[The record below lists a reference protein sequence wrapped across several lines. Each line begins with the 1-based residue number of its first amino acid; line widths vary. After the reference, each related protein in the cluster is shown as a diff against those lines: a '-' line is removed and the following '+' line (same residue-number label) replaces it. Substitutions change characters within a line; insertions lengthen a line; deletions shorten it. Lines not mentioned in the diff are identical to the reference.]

1 MEKGNLKVK
10 MKPNEVISSYLKQ
23 QQALFGSEI
32 YISPLEN
39 NQLGMMTHSGKSNNG
54 ETLDTY
60 NTSICLCQ
68 ECDLGKT
75 RNSFVFGGG
84 DPNADLMLVGEAPG
98 KEEDSKGEP
107 FVGRAG
113 KLLDNILR
121 AINKKRREGVY
132 IANVLKCRPP
142 NNRDPL
148 PSEVKKCEPYLLRQI
163 KIIKPKIIVALG
175 RVAGKTLLKIDVPL
189 KDMRS
194 KIHDYN
200 GTPLIVT
207 YHPAALLRNPN
218 FKQPA
223 WDDFQWIRDQL
234 NNRESING

>member
-1 MEKGNLKVK
+1 MEKGNFKVK
-10 MKPNEVISSYLKQ
+10 MKPELSIRSYLRQ
-23 QQALFGSEI
+23 QQALFGSDI
-32 YISPLEN
+32 YISRPKN
-39 NQLGMMTHSGKSNNG
+39 NQVGRKDKTENSEN
-54 ETLDTY
+54 LDSF

-68 ECDLGKT
+68 ECGLGKT
-75 RNSFVFGGG
+75 RNSFVFGVG

-98 KEEDSKGEP
+98 KEEDLKGEP

-113 KLLDNILR
+113 KLLDKILR
-121 AINKKRREGVY
+121 AIDKKRGEGVY

-148 PSEVKKCEPYLLRQI
+148 PSEVRKCEPYLLRQI

-175 RVAGKTLLKIDVPL
+175 RVSGKTLLKIDVPL

-194 KIHDYN
+194 KIHNYN
-200 GTPLIVT
+200 GIPLIVT

-218 FKQPA
+218 FKKPA

-234 NNRESING
+234 NSRESING

>member
-1 MEKGNLKVK
+1 
-10 MKPNEVISSYLKQ
+10 MKPELSIRSYLRQ
-23 QQALFGSEI
+23 QQALFGSDI
-32 YISPLEN
+32 YISQPKN
-39 NQLGMMTHSGKSNNG
+39 NQVGRKDKTENSEN
-54 ETLDTY
+54 LDTY
-60 NTSICLCQ
+60 STSICLCQ
-68 ECDLGKT
+68 ECGLGKT
-75 RNSFVFGGG
+75 RNSFVFGIG

-98 KEEDSKGEP
+98 KEEDLNGEP

-121 AINKKRREGVY
+121 AINKKRGQGVY

-163 KIIKPKIIVALG
+163 EIIKPKIIVALG
-175 RVAGKTLLKIDVPL
+175 RVSGKTLLKIDVPL
-189 KDMRS
+189 KDMRG
-194 KIHDYN
+194 KIHNYN
-200 GTPLIVT
+200 GIPLIVT

-218 FKQPA
+218 FKKPA

-234 NNRESING
+234 NSRESING

>member
-10 MKPNEVISSYLKQ
+10 MEPNEVISSYLKQ

-32 YISPLEN
+32 YISPLKN
-39 NQLGMMTHSGKSNNG
+39 NQLGMMAHSEKSNNG

-75 RNSFVFGGG
+75 RNSFVFGVG
-84 DPNADLMLVGEAPG
+84 DPSADLMLVGEAPG

-121 AINKKRREGVY
+121 AINKKRGEGVY